1 MCFMAYLTLF
11 KAKEK
16 ADNITSSACGRGTRT
31 RTQNTRF
38 WRPLLYHWSYTPIK
52 MAPQTGLEPVTSWL
66 TVMRSTDWAIEEH
79 IPAMTYSPTKRICS
93 TIGAGGLNFCVRNG
107 NRCDPS
113 AIITRIF
120 FSIYLSETSYQ
131 GSLKTATMY
140 NLSLLFHLKL
150 FQPSLLSS
158 RLVKPSTY

>member
-1 MCFMAYLTLF
+1 
-11 KAKEK
+11 
-16 ADNITSSACGRGTRT
+16 
-31 RTQNTRF
+31 
-38 WRPLLYHWSYTPIK
+38 
-52 MAPQTGLEPVTSWL
+52 
-66 TVMRSTDWAIEEH
+66 
-79 IPAMTYSPTKRICS
+79 MTYSPTKRICS

-140 NLSLLFHLKL
+140 NLSLFSFFSNSSNLRFFL
-150 FQPSLLSS
+150 S

>member
-1 MCFMAYLTLF
+1 
-11 KAKEK
+11 
-16 ADNITSSACGRGTRT
+16 
-31 RTQNTRF
+31 
-38 WRPLLYHWSYTPIK
+38 
-52 MAPQTGLEPVTSWL
+52 
-66 TVMRSTDWAIEEH
+66 
-79 IPAMTYSPTKRICS
+79 MTYSPTKRICS

-120 FSIYLSETSYQ
+120 FSIYLSETFYQ

-150 FQPSLLSS
+150 FQPSLLLS

>member
-1 MCFMAYLTLF
+1 MAHLKLF

-79 IPAMTYSPTKRICS
+79 IPAMTYSPTKRIRS
-93 TIGAGGLNFCVRNG
+93 TIGAGGLNFCVRDG
-107 NRCDPS
+107 YRCDPS
-113 AIITRIF
+113 AIITRIIF
-120 FSIYLSETSYQ
+120 FSLKLPSS
-131 GSLKTATMY
+131 GSLKTTQCIM
-140 NLSLLFHLKL
+140 
-150 FQPSLLSS
+150 FQPYNSFYHLLASWSS
-158 RLVKPSTY
+158 PRHISIS